1 MSILAYCVSQAHHF
15 LDAPIVGVAGASV
28 YEVEDLGLRAWY
40 SEVEADTFSGAD
52 HVTKAA
58 LEFHHFISAVS
69 REGTVL
75 PFRFPTI
82 LGTPDEL
89 RTHLEEKA
97 QWYMN
102 ALRRSEGL
110 AQFEARI
117 LSKTKLAPDAE
128 SGKQYLEQR
137 RQLRERSAEAV
148 KRLLRG
154 LDDYLREHHVKEDLQ
169 GTRVY
174 LLIERSRVG
183 QFREASARI
192 DIPQGFEIRLSGP
205 WPPTEFL
212 PAPAEEP

>member
-1 MSILAYCVSQAHHF
+1 MPILAYCVSQAHYF
-15 LDAPIVGVAGASV
+15 LDAPPIGIAGASV

-40 SEVEADTFSGAD
+40 SEVEEDTFSGAD

-82 LGTPDEL
+82 LEMPDEL
-89 RTHLEEKA
+89 RLHLEEKA
-97 QWYMN
+97 QWYMS
-102 ALRRSEGL
+102 ALRRSEGM

-128 SGKQYLEQR
+128 SGKKYLEQR
-137 RQLRERSAEAV
+137 KLLRERNTEV
-148 KRLLRG
+148 VTRLLRG
-154 LDDYLREHHVKEDLQ
+154 LDDYLREHHVKETPQ

-174 LLIERSRVG
+174 LLIERTREAG
-183 QFREASARI
+183 FREASAQI
-192 DIPQGFEIRLSGP
+192 VVPDGFEIRLSGP

-212 PAPAEEP
+212 PAPDEKP